1 MALPKENPAKKN
13 LQQQNSVSKSA
24 EENGDSQL
32 EALLI
37 LMAELNIIN
46 SGSKNEQKSTAFE
59 KESEDLVAGIGSFDL
74 SEKSPSVP
82 GELEESPLF
91 ESSPE
96 KELKVGKK
104 NVGKRKRTVT
114 NNPEKIDSPEVSK
127 DELKR
132 SDRVQNPQKVKPS
145 KTPKTE
151 KTSTNKLWLLDPK
164 DAVVDIL
171 SGGETRV
178 RHSNHKE
185 KLQQQRVA
193 KQTAKEEAEADRA
206 LGEKF
211 NDLIDSQKSEGKN
224 KQGKSQGAAANEN
237 GKSANKQYQKLERE
251 TAEKNP
257 SFEKEKWEYRAN
269 NDSKN
274 DLVPESQKLN
284 KGYGEELKN
293 GEYKFKSASAKEE
306 TAEAEAISGF
316 FDILLETEATEEKAK
331 EESDRYLEKSPP
343 NKQRDVEN
351 VVENQPATSP
361 KRDEIVIDKIPVA
374 ETEKITAK
382 KYLAPSK
389 VESNKL
395 ARIPKA
401 APTQEI
407 PVEKSSDASLNT
419 TPEED
424 AFLSLQNLLV
434 GPEINNFKELN
445 SELEDKLKN
454 IQHTISDPQ
463 ELTNLM
469 LPLISDLLSLK
480 IAQAKQE
487 VAWAIA
493 PILDEAIERKT
504 VEDPQG
510 IVRAM
515 APLMVPAITAQIS
528 KSPKEFA
535 KAIAPEIAAAVE
547 EQIRLG
553 RDTMADAL
561 APIIDRMI
569 QKKTQDDRQSII
581 DAIAPLLPGAIS
593 EQIKNSPQE
602 VARAIGPEIGQA
614 IREQIKIDRNA
625 IAEAIAP
632 EMGRAIKEQI
642 TLERDSMV
650 DALYPVIGSTIA
662 RYMAE
667 AIQEINEKITK
678 AVSMDGFSRKIR
690 AKVQGVSEA
699 ELILSE
705 VMHFTVQAVFLIHKG
720 SGLIICE
727 AQHPGRERLESEMVA
742 GMLTAIRSFVND
754 CILQSGEVSELN
766 EIEYGASKIM
776 IEVAGYCYLAVVVK
790 GEPTK
795 KFIKKMRNTVSTL
808 IIKHGKAI
816 EEFEGDP
823 ESVPE
828 EIKPL
833 LEQLMEVINNPQ
845 KAAKFPVALIFLM
858 ALFLGGIFLPLGY
871 YRHRLQEEQRIA
883 AEVAAENARIE
894 QTVAGAWASS
904 PSLALYSLNADVE
917 EGAIALSG
925 RLPNQRL
932 RDKAEEIAKEAAPNL
947 ELDNKIVAVEVPP
960 EPEEVMSAV
969 ERVTGALNQI
979 KGVSVVTEYAE
990 EKVKVEGTVTDMA
1003 QSKIIVGE
1011 LEQIPGVKSVVST
1024 IKLSPLT
1031 LENRIY
1037 FDVNSAKLK
1046 SAYQETIVE
1055 IQQFMSQY
1063 PQKHLKIQGY
1073 SDRLGS
1079 QKKNEALA
1087 TKRAEAVRDALVE
1100 EGVDPRRLE
1109 VIGNSTPPP
1118 DVESNQPLLL
1128 SRCVLFEPFEPG
1140 AK

>member
-1 MALPKENPAKKN
+1 MALAKENPANKN
-13 LQQQNSVSKSA
+13 QQQTNSVSKLKQ
-24 EENGDSQL
+24 ENGDAQL
-32 EALLI
+32 EALLN

-46 SGSKNEQKSTAFE
+46 SGSKNEQKSTALE
-59 KESEDLVAGIGSFDL
+59 KDSEDLVADNGRL
-74 SEKSPSVP
+74 EVSEKSPSVP

-91 ESSPE
+91 ESSPQ
-96 KELKVGKK
+96 KELKRAEKK
-104 NVGKRKRTVT
+104 VEKRKKTVK
-114 NNPEKIDSPEVSK
+114 NNQEKIDSPEVSK

-132 SDRVQNPQKVKPS
+132 SARGKNPQKVKPS
-145 KTPKTE
+145 KTPKID

-185 KLQQQRVA
+185 KLQQQRIA
-193 KQTAKEEAEADRA
+193 KQTPKEKAEADKY
-206 LGEKF
+206 LGEKL

-224 KQGKSQGAAANEN
+224 TERKSQGAAVNA
-237 GKSANKQYQKLERE
+237 KYRKLERK
-251 TAEKNP
+251 TADINSDNEKN
-257 SFEKEKWEYRAN
+257 KWEYRG
-269 NDSKN
+269 KN
-274 DLVPESQKLN
+274 DYKNDFASESLKQN
-284 KGYGEELKN
+284 KGYAEESKN
-293 GEYKFKSASAKEE
+293 TEEKVKSASPKEE
-306 TAEAEAISGF
+306 NGEAEAISGL
-316 FDILLETEATEEKAK
+316 FDILLKTEAREEKPK
-331 EESDRYLEKSPP
+331 EERTQSLEISPQ

-351 VVENQPATSP
+351 VVEKETVALP
-361 KRDEIVIDKIPVA
+361 KKDEIVIDKIPVA
-374 ETEKITAK
+374 ETEKRTAK
-382 KYLAPSK
+382 KYYAPSK

-395 ARIPKA
+395 ATIPKA
-401 APTQEI
+401 GQTEEI
-407 PVEKSSDASLNT
+407 PVEKSSDASVNT

-445 SELEDKLKN
+445 SELEHKLTN
-454 IQHTISDPQ
+454 LQHTISDPQ

-469 LPLISDLLSLK
+469 LPLISNLLSLK

-515 APLMVPAITAQIS
+515 APLMAPAITAQIS

-602 VARAIGPEIGQA
+602 VARAIGPEIGAA
-614 IREQIKIDRNA
+614 IREQIKVDRNQ

-650 DALYPVIGSTIA
+650 DALYPVIGSTIS

-720 SGLIICE
+720 SGLIISE

-766 EIEYGASKIM
+766 EIEYGASKII

-790 GEPTK
+790 GDPTK
-795 KFIKKMRNTVSTL
+795 KFIKKMRKTVSTL
-808 IIKHGKAI
+808 IIKHGKVI

-828 EIKPL
+828 EIKQL
-833 LEQLMEVINNPQ
+833 LEELMEVINNPQ
-845 KAAKFPVALIFLM
+845 KAAKFPVALVFLM
-858 ALFLGGIFLPLGY
+858 AIILGGISLPLGY
-871 YRHRLQEEQRIA
+871 YRHRLHEEQRIA
-883 AEVAAENARIE
+883 AEIAAENARIE
-894 QTVAGAWASS
+894 QQVAGAWASS
-904 PSLALYSLNADVE
+904 PSLALYSLDADVE
-917 EGAIALSG
+917 EGAIALNG
-925 RLPNQRL
+925 RLPNERL
-932 RDKAEEIAKEAAPNL
+932 RDKAEEIAREAAPNL

-960 EPEEVMSAV
+960 EPEQVTAAV

-979 KGVSVVTEYAE
+979 KGVSVVAEYAE

-1003 QSKIIVGE
+1003 QSEIIVGE

-1037 FDVNSAKLK
+1037 FDVNSAKLNP
-1046 SAYQETIVE
+1046 AYQETIVKIE
-1055 IQQFMSQY
+1055 QFLSQY

-1073 SDRLGS
+1073 SDRAGRPKTNQRL
-1079 QKKNEALA
+1079 AL
-1087 TKRAEAVRDALVE
+1087 KRAEAVRDALVE

-1109 VIGNSTPPP
+1109 VTGNSTPPP

>member
-1 MALPKENPAKKN
+1 MALPKKNPANKN
-13 LQQQNSVSKSA
+13 QQPQNSVSKSA
-24 EENGDSQL
+24 EENADSQL
-32 EALLI
+32 EALLN
-37 LMAELNIIN
+37 LMAELNMVN
-46 SGSKNEQKSTAFE
+46 SGSKTKQTSTAFD
-59 KESEDLVAGIGSFDL
+59 KDSEDLIAGSGRLDA

-91 ESSPE
+91 ESSFQ
-96 KELKVGKK
+96 KERKVAQKNVETRKRAVKNNPDKRDSQVVGK
-104 NVGKRKRTVT
+104 
-114 NNPEKIDSPEVSK
+114 
-127 DELKR
+127 DEFKR
-132 SDRVQNPQKVKPS
+132 SDRSQSSQKVKS
-145 KTPKTE
+145 SQTQKVE
-151 KTSTNKLWLLDPK
+151 KTSTNNPLLPDPK
-164 DAVVDIL
+164 DAVVDITI
-171 SGGETRV
+171 GGETRV
-178 RHSNHKE
+178 RHSTYKE
-185 KLQQQRVA
+185 KLQQQRIA
-193 KQTAKEEAEADRA
+193 KETAKEKAEAEGLLGRKRNAVVESPETEKATKDLSDITGTKERVSKGFSRQEKERDLRA
-206 LGEKF
+206 E
-211 NDLIDSQKSEGKN
+211 
-224 KQGKSQGAAANEN
+224 
-237 GKSANKQYQKLERE
+237 ERE
-251 TAEKNP
+251 KIEREI
-257 SFEKEKWEYRAN
+257 FEEPPKSVSK
-269 NDSKN
+269 DSNKR
-274 DLVPESQKLN
+274 ERRKLN
-284 KGYGEELKN
+284 KSYAEKTKNAEEKV
-293 GEYKFKSASAKEE
+293 KSASPKDEK
-306 TAEAEAISGF
+306 AEVEAISG
-316 FDILLETEATEEKAK
+316 LLELLFQKEATKEKPTEEVSRSLETSPQKKQINVEEKTVA
-331 EESDRYLEKSPP
+331 L
-343 NKQRDVEN
+343 
-351 VVENQPATSP
+351 P
-361 KRDEIVIDKIPVA
+361 KTDETVIGKIPVA
-374 ETEKITAK
+374 ESEKITVK
-382 KYLAPSK
+382 KSSDPQK
-389 VESNKL
+389 IDSNKL
-395 ARIPKA
+395 ARIPTA
-401 APTQEI
+401 AQSKERKVKKP
-407 PVEKSSDASLNT
+407 SDASVNT
-419 TPEED
+419 DPEED
-424 AFLSLQNLLV
+424 AFMSLQNILL
-434 GPEINNFKELN
+434 GPEMNKFKDLN
-445 SELEDKLKN
+445 SELEHKLTI
-454 IQHTISDPQ
+454 IQHTISDPK

-480 IAQAKQE
+480 IAEAKQE

-504 VEDPQG
+504 LEDPQG

-515 APLMVPAITAQIS
+515 APLMAPAITAQIK
-528 KSPKEFA
+528 KSPQEFA

-569 QKKTQDDRQSII
+569 KKKTQDDRQSII
-581 DAIAPLLPGAIS
+581 DVIAPLLPGAIS

-614 IREQIKIDRNA
+614 IREQIKIDRNE

-650 DALYPVIGSTIA
+650 DALYPVIGSTIS

-667 AIQEINEKITK
+667 AIQEINDKITK

-720 SGLIICE
+720 SGLIITE

-766 EIEYGASKIM
+766 EIEYGASKII

-790 GEPTK
+790 GEPSK
-795 KFIKKMRNTVSTL
+795 DFIKKMRNTVSTL
-808 IIKHGKAI
+808 ILKYGKAI

-823 ESVPE
+823 DSVPE
-828 EIKPL
+828 EIQPL
-833 LEQLMEVINNPQ
+833 LEELIEVVNNPK
-845 KAAKFPVALIFLM
+845 KAAKFPVALVFLM
-858 ALFLGGIFLPLGY
+858 AVILGGIFVPLGY
-871 YRHRLQEEQRIA
+871 YRHRLEQERRIA

-894 QTVAGAWASS
+894 KQVAGAWASS

-917 EGAIALSG
+917 KGAIALSG

-932 RDKAEEIAKEAAPNL
+932 RDKAEEIALEAAPNL

-960 EPEEVMSAV
+960 EPEQVTSAV

-1003 QSKIIVGE
+1003 QSQIIVAE

-1037 FDVNSAKLK
+1037 FDVNSAKLNP
-1046 SAYQETIVE
+1046 AYQETIVE
-1055 IQQFMSQY
+1055 IEQFMSQY
-1063 PQKHLKIQGY
+1063 PQKHLKIEGY
-1073 SDRLGS
+1073 SDRVGS

-1087 TKRAEAVRDALVE
+1087 TQRAEAVRDALVE

-1109 VIGNSTPPP
+1109 VIGNPSPPP